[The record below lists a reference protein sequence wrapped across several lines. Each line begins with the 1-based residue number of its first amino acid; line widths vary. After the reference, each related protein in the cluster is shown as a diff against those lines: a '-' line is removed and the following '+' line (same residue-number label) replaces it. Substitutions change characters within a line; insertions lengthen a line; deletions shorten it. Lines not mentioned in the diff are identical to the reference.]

1 MFSREG
7 YSSHFCTF
15 LVPLSIVV
23 TLLLGTQVFAM
34 MAMVML
40 ALVRCF
46 RGSHR
51 MKLLI
56 EMMIKLSNALST
68 WGHILSF
75 LYFAFFFVRS
85 YDVIVMGFVGSL
97 FDLRLSA

>member
-1 MFSREG
+1 M
-7 YSSHFCTF
+7 
-15 LVPLSIVV
+15 VV

-40 ALVRCF
+40 DSVRCF
-46 RGSHR
+46 RGSCR

-56 EMMIKLSNALST
+56 EMMIKLSNALNT

-75 LYFAFFFVRS
+75 LYFAFFFCT
-85 YDVIVMGFVGSL
+85 
-97 FDLRLSA
+97 